1 MNARRMPRF
10 RALPLLAAA
19 AFAALGGCVAL
30 DNYPSKGDARPH
42 PGVAAAHKYPIH
54 GIDISRWQGE
64 IDWSAVKA
72 AGTRFVYMKATEG
85 GDHVDPTFRRNWEGA
100 RRAGIARGAYHFV
113 FWCRPAHEQAVW
125 FKQQIPNDPDALPPV
140 LDVEWN
146 GHSRTCPQKIDR
158 ELAREKIALMLTEL
172 EQLTGKKPVIY
183 TDITF
188 HREVLEGQF
197 NNYPYWI
204 RSTAALPETRYNN
217 RPWAFW
223 QFTTTGRVPG
233 IRGDVDRNAFFGSE
247 SQFAGWLRGEYD
259 IGTRRWDKREGPAQ
273 PAPVQQAPLPPPAA
287 PEPQEPS
294 DVPIARIPGSVPPVA
309 STMRAIDNQVEPV
322 VLD

>member
-1 MNARRMPRF
+1 M
-10 RALPLLAAA
+10 
-19 AFAALGGCVAL
+19 
-30 DNYPSKGDARPH
+30 
-42 PGVAAAHKYPIH
+42 
-54 GIDISRWQGE
+54 
-64 IDWSAVKA
+64 
-72 AGTRFVYMKATEG
+72 
-85 GDHVDPTFRRNWEGA
+85 
-100 RRAGIARGAYHFV
+100 
-113 FWCRPAHEQAVW
+113 
-125 FKQQIPNDPDALPPV
+125 

-233 IRGDVDRNAFFGSE
+233 IKGDVDRNAFFGSE

-259 IGTRRWDKREGPAQ
+259 IGAAGRPQSGFRAGAIGAAGRRARRTRPRQRSRRRLVAAGGGQ
-273 PAPVQQAPLPPPAA
+273 PGRACRPRLSGARQLPRLTKA
-287 PEPQEPS
+287 EIHCS
-294 DVPIARIPGSVPPVA
+294 TAR
-309 STMRAIDNQVEPV
+309 QF
-322 VLD
+322 

>member
-1 MNARRMPRF
+1 MPRF
-10 RALPLLAAA
+10 RALSLLAAA
-19 AFAALGGCVAL
+19 AFAVLGGCVAL

-42 PGVAAAHKYPIH
+42 PGVAAAHQYPIH

-64 IDWSAVKA
+64 IDWTAVKA

-247 SQFAGWLRGEYD
+247 SQFAGWQRGEYD

>member
-1 MNARRMPRF
+1 MVTSLF
-10 RALPLLAAA
+10 KLAITAA
-19 AFAALGGCVAL
+19 VVASFGGCVAL
-30 DNYPSKGDARPH
+30 DNYPQKGDARPH
-42 PGVAAAHKYPIH
+42 PGVAAAHRYPVH

-64 IDWSAVKA
+64 IDWASVKA
-72 AGTRFVYMKATEG
+72 AGTRFVFMKATEG
-85 GDHVDPTFRRNWEGA
+85 GDHIDPSFLRNWEGA
-100 RRAGIARGAYHFV
+100 RRAGIPRGAYHFV

-125 FKQQIPNDPDALPPV
+125 FKQHIPNDPDALPPV

-158 ELAREKIALMLTEL
+158 ALALEKIQLMLTEL

-188 HREVLEGQF
+188 HKDVLEGQF
-197 NNYPYWI
+197 NDYPYWI

-223 QFTTTGRVPG
+223 QFTTTGRIPG

-247 SQFAGWLRGEYD
+247 EQFQGWMRGD
-259 IGTRRWDKREGPAQ
+259 FDAGTRSWRRRAPQ
-273 PAPVQQAPLPPPAA
+273 PAPAPAA
-287 PEPQEPS
+287 PPP
-294 DVPIARIPGSVPPVA
+294 VALIPGSAAPVPA
-309 STMRAIDNQVEPV
+309 SLQASGAQPEEG
-322 VLD
+322 

>member
-1 MNARRMPRF
+1 MPRF
-10 RALPLLAAA
+10 RALSLLAAA
-19 AFAALGGCVAL
+19 AFAVLGGCVAL

-42 PGVAAAHKYPIH
+42 PGVAAAHQYPIH

-64 IDWSAVKA
+64 IDWNAVKA

>member
-1 MNARRMPRF
+1 MVVEGPSQPEGDGTGPP
-10 RALPLLAAA
+10 LPDLLPIDHDDRQHGCRGATEERL
-19 AFAALGGCVAL
+19 LGSEGLVEAE
-30 DNYPSKGDARPH
+30 RPFLERQ
-42 PGVAAAHKYPIH
+42 A
-54 GIDISRWQGE
+54 
-64 IDWSAVKA
+64 
-72 AGTRFVYMKATEG
+72 EG

-247 SQFAGWLRGEYD
+247 SQFASWLRGEYD